1 MARITGKNGTV
12 YAVATRTL
20 VSVAAAMT
28 DGGAQTVYTL
38 VVSAATKKYWNPS
51 LPPVITKQTG
61 GVGDFVVQSPN
72 LYTVDYV
79 NGTITFLSAIG
90 ATDVV
95 KINGIEY
102 ATLAE
107 VGDLFAW
114 TLDLKIGTVDVTA
127 FKDTFA
133 KKLSEIRS
141 WTATISGYH
150 VSSFWW
156 DAYADDTYPEFYVAL
171 YLDGASATSE
181 RFVGAGFIDF
191 GVGVSKDAAVMDK
204 ITVNGTGAIVQLT
217 S

>member
-12 YAVATRTL
+12 YAVTTRTL

-28 DGGAQTVYTL
+28 DGGAHTVYTL
-38 VVSAATKKYWNPS
+38 VVSSAQKYWNPN
-51 LPPVITKQTG
+51 LPPVITKQTHG
-61 GVGDFVVQSPN
+61 TGSFVVQSPN
-72 LYTVDYV
+72 LYTVDYIL
-79 NGTITFLSAIG
+79 GTVTFLVALNSD
-90 ATDVV
+90 DVV

-114 TLDLKIGTVDVTA
+114 SIDLKYSTVDVTA
-127 FKDTFA
+127 FKDAFSQ
-133 KKLSEIRS
+133 KLSEIRS
-141 WTATISGYH
+141 WTATIQGYH

-156 DAYADDTYPEFYVAL
+156 DAFIDDTYPEFYVAL

-181 RFVGAGFIDF
+181 RFVGAGMIDF
-191 GVGVSKDAAVMDK
+191 GVTVTKDAAVMDK
-204 ITVNGTGAIVQLT
+204 ITVNGTGAIAHLT

>member
-1 MARITGKNGTV
+1 MARITGKNGTG
-12 YAVATRTL
+12 YAVATRTV

-28 DGGAQTVYTL
+28 DGGAHTVYTL
-38 VVSAATKKYWNPS
+38 VVSSAQKYWNPN

-61 GVGDFVVQSPN
+61 GVGLFVVQSPN

-79 NGTITFLSAIG
+79 AGTVTFLSALG

-114 TLDLKIGTVDVTA
+114 SLDLKIGTVDVTA

-133 KKLSEIRS
+133 KKLSEIRG

-156 DAYADDTYPEFYVAL
+156 DAYIDDTYPEFYVAL
-171 YLDGASATSE
+171 YLDGDSATSE

-191 GVGVSKDAAVMDK
+191 GVGVAKDAAVTDK
-204 ITVNGTGAIVQLT
+204 ITVNGTDAIAHLT